1 MRQFIRFVIPIL
13 FALTSFHV
21 QAQGG
26 ASQTKDDLER
36 KQKQIQQ
43 EIEELRQFQNDIK
56 KNKKTSLS
64 ELKLVQARLR
74 KRTAAIENINDQ
86 IQLINNNIFQNN
98 REIYRLRKELDT
110 LKAQYGKTVEYAY
123 KNRSNYDMLNF
134 IFSSASFNDAI
145 KRIAYLKSYRNYREQ
160 QVANIMRTQD
170 LLQNKTT
177 ALSENKKQKS
187 TILIV
192 QTKQREVLEDE
203 RKEKDEVVSKLKSRE
218 KEVERELLVK
228 KKTERDLKNAIAAI
242 IRRIA
247 AEEDAKAKALA
258 KANSATKAPN
268 TSTSKTSTE
277 TKKRAASVLEST
289 PEAVKLSENF
299 ESNRGKLPWPVE
311 KGKITEQFGRQF
323 DNELRIWTDN
333 IGITIATNIGQNVKA
348 VFNGKVASV
357 NDIGGNWAVT
367 IRHGKYLTTYNNLA
381 SVSVTK
387 GDEVSTGQSIGKAGE
402 NTDGDGEI
410 NFVVNN
416 GPTFINPESWII
428 RK

>member
-1 MRQFIRFVIPIL
+1 MRKFIL
-13 FALTSFHV
+13 FLIPVLFVLTSFHV
-21 QAQGG
+21 HAQGG
-26 ASQTKDDLER
+26 NAQKDELEK

-43 EIEELRQFQNDIK
+43 EIDELRQFQNDIK

-86 IQLINNNIFQNN
+86 IQLIDNNIFVNN

-110 LKAQYGKTVEYAY
+110 LKAQYAKTVEYAY

-134 IFSSASFNDAI
+134 IFSSAGFNDAV

-160 QVANIMRTQD
+160 QVANILRTQN

-187 TILIV
+187 NILVV
-192 QTKQREVLEDE
+192 QTKQRAVLEDE

-218 KEVERELLVK
+218 KEIEKELLVK
-228 KKTERDLKNAIAAI
+228 KKTERDLKNAITAI
-242 IRRIA
+242 LRRIA

-258 KANSATKAPN
+258 KANAAKPATANPTKTTAENAKPARAK
-268 TSTSKTSTE
+268 ST
-277 TKKRAASVLEST
+277 LEAT
-289 PEAVKLSENF
+289 PESVKLSENF

-311 KGKITEQFGRQF
+311 KGKITEQFGRQY
-323 DNELRIWTDN
+323 DPEIKIYTDN
-333 IGITIATNIGQNVKA
+333 IGITIATSVGQNVKA

-367 IRHGKYLTTYNNLA
+367 VRHGKYLTTYNNLA

-387 GDEVSTGQSIGKAGE
+387 GDDVTTGQLLGKAGE

-416 GPTFINPESWII
+416 GPQFVNPEYWL
-428 RK
+428 KK